1 MHFRQTKN
9 NPRRSEM
16 QDEKVNK
23 GDGKPVG
30 KSKHTLTI
38 KRQYQQCL
46 TYGSRKFGVK
56 RKF

>member
-1 MHFRQTKN
+1 MHFRQMKN

-38 KRQYQQCL
+38 KRQY
-46 TYGSRKFGVK
+46 R
-56 RKF
+56 